1 MNSGHNHIVT
11 KIELYLADLCC
22 FLIANFISIKIR
34 FGMEIHSVS
43 GKEETILLFLISH
56 TIVVL
61 VSNPYHRFL
70 VRDKYMEIVKTVQ
83 HATICLILA
92 MFFAYLLHI
101 DFQFS
106 RLAMAIMIV
115 IAMFFMYGTR
125 IILKRIRR
133 NQIRTSEYMRS
144 VILVTTSDR
153 INTLLDRISKRSTY
167 DYRIDAIAII
177 DKDETGKEY
186 KQIPVVCGKEELLSY
201 VTMHPID
208 EALISIVDDSK
219 YLGFITNKLLDM
231 GLSVDAD
238 VQDMWEIYPNARL
251 ICVGENN
258 HVIASTHSYMSDI
271 GALIKRMMDIIGG
284 VVGLF
289 FTFIFTII
297 VGPIIFINSPGPI
310 FFTQTRVGLNGRKFK
325 IYKFRSMYLDAEER
339 KKELMENNE
348 MGGHMFKMA
357 DDPRIIKGIG
367 NFIRKTSIDEFPQFL
382 NVLKGDMS
390 LVGTRPPTEDEYEK
404 YEPHHKA
411 RLSMRPGLTG
421 LWQVSGR
428 NAINDFDEVVKLDKA
443 YIMNWSITK
452 DIEIILRTIKVVL
465 LRSGAS

>member
-22 FLIANFISIKIR
+22 FLVANFISVKIR
-34 FGMEIHSVS
+34 FGENTYAALGSQEAM
-43 GKEETILLFLISH
+43 LLFFISH
-56 TIVVL
+56 TIITL
-61 VSNPYHRFL
+61 ITNPYHRFL

-83 HATICLILA
+83 HSSVT
-92 MFFAYLLHI
+92 F
-101 DFQFS
+101 
-106 RLAMAIMIV
+106 V
-115 IAMFFMYGTR
+115 IAMFLAYILHIDLKFSRIAMAFMVIISMILMYGTR
-125 IILKRIRR
+125 IIVKRIRR

-144 VILVTTSDR
+144 VILITTSDR
-153 INTLLDRISKRSTY
+153 IKMLLERIAKRSTY
-167 DYRIDAIAII
+167 DYRIDAIVLV
-177 DKDETGKEY
+177 DKDETGNSY
-186 KQIPVVCGKEELLSY
+186 NDIPVVCTKENLLSY
-201 VTMHPID
+201 VTLHPID

-219 YLGFITNKLLDM
+219 YLSFITDKLLDM

-258 HVIASTHSYMSDI
+258 HVIASTHSYISDV
-271 GALIKRMMDIIGG
+271 GALVKRMIDIIGG
-284 VVGLF
+284 FVGIIC
-289 FTFIFTII
+289 TFIFTII
-297 VGPIIFINSPGPI
+297 IGPIIFINSPGPI

-339 KKELMENNE
+339 KKELMKNNE
-348 MGGHMFKMA
+348 MDGLMFKMS

-428 NAINDFDEVVKLDKA
+428 NAITDFDEIVKLDKA

-452 DIEIILRTIKVVL
+452 DIEIILRTVKVVL
-465 LRSGAS
+465 LRSGAK

>member
-22 FLIANFISIKIR
+22 FIIANLISVRVR
-34 FGMEIHSVS
+34 FGLNAKIVS
-43 GKEETILLFLISH
+43 GSEETMLLFLIAH
-56 TIVVL
+56 TIVVF

-70 VRDKYMEIVKTVQ
+70 VRDRYMEIVKTVQ
-83 HATICLILA
+83 HNTICFVLSMFLA
-92 MFFAYLLHI
+92 YILHI
-101 DFQFS
+101 DMQFS
-106 RLAMAIMIV
+106 RIAMTIMV
-115 IAMFFMYGTR
+115 IISMFFMYGTR
-125 IILKRIRR
+125 IVLKKMRR

-153 INTLLDRISKRSTY
+153 IQMLLERISKRSTY

-177 DKDETGKEY
+177 DKDETGNSY
-186 KQIPVVCGKEELLSY
+186 KKIPVVCGKEELLSY

-208 EALISIVDDSK
+208 EALISIADDSK
-219 YLGFITNKLLDM
+219 YLQFITNKLLDM

-258 HVIASTHSYMSDI
+258 HVIASTHSYISDV
-271 GALIKRMMDIIGG
+271 GALVKRMMDIVGG
-284 VVGLF
+284 IVGLLI
-289 FTFIFTII
+289 TFIFMIL
-297 VGPIIFINSPGPI
+297 VGPIIFIKSPGPI
-310 FFTQTRVGLNGRKFK
+310 FFTQTRIGLNGRKFK

-339 KKELMENNE
+339 KKELMQNNE
-348 MGGHMFKMA
+348 MDGHMFKMS

-452 DIEIILRTIKVVL
+452 DIEIIFRTIKVVL
-465 LRSGAS
+465 LRSGAK